1 MRIRGIS
8 APFDQVNY
16 PLISLGFFEGETKL
30 RGLSKALDGYIN
42 GLLAEIV
49 GRKEFESDRDR
60 ISILHSRGKIRRIL
74 VIALGKKDE
83 YTSDVLRSAAGRV
96 TRRVRE
102 LEFTSFGFV
111 LDQSNSLEDVQAL
124 VEGSELGLYTFDQY
138 KSSARKPEVKEM
150 GILLNDRTLKKSGQV
165 IAKGQI
171 IARSVAFTRDLSN
184 LPSSDCTPSI
194 LSSHSMKLSKRGK
207 VKVRVIEEEEM
218 MTLGFGG
225 VLAVARGSHEPPKF
239 ITLEYSGDKRG
250 GSPIVLVGKAITFD
264 SGGISIKP
272 SEKMNEMKHDKSG
285 GATVIGVIKA
295 AAELKIPINL
305 VGLVPATE
313 NLPGG
318 GAYKPGDIVRF
329 HNGKTAEIL
338 NTDAEGRLILADALA
353 YAQRYKPQ
361 AIIDFATLT
370 GACIIALGNVA
381 SGLMGNHPVM
391 NQRILNAADRTGE
404 RVWELPLWKE
414 YKDQI
419 KSDIADIKNT
429 SGRAGGTIT
438 AAAFLSNFVGEY
450 PWAHLDIAGT
460 AWTQDA
466 TPNRG
471 YNQKGATGVGVR
483 LMIDLLHNW
492 KSLS

>member
-8 APFDQVNY
+8 VPFDQVNY
-16 PLISLGFFEGETKL
+16 PLVSLGFFEGETKL
-30 RGLSKALDGYIN
+30 KGVSIGIDNYLT
-42 GLLAEIV
+42 GLLSEILAS
-49 GRKEFESDRDR
+49 KEFENDR

-74 VIALGKKDE
+74 AIGLGKQDE
-83 YTSDVLRSAAGRV
+83 YTPDVLRSAAGKV

-102 LEFTSFGFV
+102 LELTSFGFV

-124 VEGSELGLYTFDQY
+124 VEGSELGLYNFDKY

-150 GILLNDRTLKKSGQV
+150 GIFLNKRTLRKSRDIV
-165 IAKGQI
+165 AKGQI
-171 IARSVAFTRDLSN
+171 IARSVALTRDLSN

-194 LSSHSMKLSKRGK
+194 LSSYSMKLNKRGK
-207 VKVRVIEEEEM
+207 VKVKVIEQEQM
-218 MTLGFGG
+218 RTLGFGG
-225 VLAVARGSHEPPKF
+225 VLAVARGSHEPAKF
-239 ITLEYSGDKRG
+239 IILEYAGDKIGR
-250 GSPIVLVGKAITFD
+250 SPIVLVGKAITFD

-295 AAELKIPINL
+295 AAELKIPLNL

-318 GAYKPGDIVRF
+318 GAYKPGDVVRF

-381 SGLMGNHPVM
+381 SGLMGNHPIVS
-391 NQRILNAADRTGE
+391 QRILDAADRTGE

-438 AAAFLSNFVGEY
+438 AAAFLSNFVGDY

-483 LMIDLLHNW
+483 LAIDLLHNW
-492 KSLS
+492 KPLS